1 MEAIRFASAF
11 PVTEPAAEPAA
22 PSDSNT
28 EKHSKKKYPTN
39 YFLVLCDDFRK
50 ADIELDDEVFSGF
63 QMVVL
68 LLDEIEDYMHNRRGT
83 IKGVTKLLARRGIEF
98 SERTVKDYITKARK
112 LKKEDKDNTVAKL
125 REHIFAAARKAGRS
139 IGGSPASPCSI
150 PDALPEDALP
160 EPRKEE
166 APLWEESAS
175 TPAEGSVQD
184 QQDACPQAVCEADD
198 FALPGGGWLDAA
210 ICQAMDSQADGQS
223 EQPVQQKQAAGRTSA
238 MKKQAGKK
246 HGKRR
251 PRRSR

>member
-1 MEAIRFASAF
+1 MEAIRLTSAVT
-11 PVTEPAAEPAA
+11 VTEPAAEPAA

-39 YFLVLCDDFRK
+39 CFLVLCDDFRK

-150 PDALPEDALP
+150 PDVLPGDALP

-166 APLWEESAS
+166 APLVEESAS
-175 TPAEGSVQD
+175 TPAEGSLQD
-184 QQDACPQAVCEADD
+184 QQDACPQAVCEAGD
-198 FALPGGGWLDAA
+198 FALPGDGWLDAA

-251 PRRSR
+251 LRRGR